1 MDGDAMVIPDRVAVI
16 IRGTIAQS
24 PSSAAFRVWAM
35 GNYIQKDGKFD
46 PMSGVILS
54 RASLIPLD
62 NFLGA
67 WLIGLI
73 VASVFFGVTCL
84 QVYLYFTKHSA
95 RDPVFLK
102 TFVVLLLALDTLH
115 LALVSHAFYFATVT
129 NFGDYVE
136 LGTAP
141 WFNDSISFQVKYFSL
156 ASEDL
161 PYFAASLSIKVA
173 CDVLIASAMENGLPQ
188 VEPFLFWRGKTLIFQ
203 SIFYH
208 AVSSQNLHCRQF
220 VALPSTLIYAPFFFV
235 LVRLYTLSFLSILN
249 SRDHVREQ
257 LFSIAHAMITIPS
270 PYTGDSSTLPADAE
284 TGMTGAEKGTG
295 KVSGSVFSTTGEEG
309 PRPHPTA
316 YFLLL
321 LSVRAISAISNVEL
335 GSQSALNR
343 DPLARNWQ
351 TICSI
356 MDR

>member
-1 MDGDAMVIPDRVAVI
+1 
-16 IRGTIAQS
+16 
-24 PSSAAFRVWAM
+24 
-35 GNYIQKDGKFD
+35 
-46 PMSGVILS
+46 MSGVILS

-73 VASVFFGVTCL
+73 VSSVFFGVTCL

-115 LALVSHAFYFATVT
+115 LAFVSHSFYFATVT

-141 WFNDSISFQVKYFSL
+141 WSLLVQMAVAVLLATCVQLFYAFRIYTLSNKSLVLPVMIGVLAFADLALAIATVHKTFQVKYFSL

-173 CDVLIASAMENGLPQ
+173 CDVLIASAMVYYL
-188 VEPFLFWRGKTLIFQ
+188 LRRKTGFHKTRNAI
-203 SIFYH
+203 
-208 AVSSQNLHCRQF
+208 NLLVTYSLRSGAITMMCAICHLATF

-270 PYTGDSSTLPADAE
+270 SYTGDSSKLPADAE
-284 TGMTGAEKGTG
+284 TVMTGAEKGTG

-309 PRPHPTA
+309 PGPHPSM
-316 YFLLL
+316 L
-321 LSVRAISAISNVEL
+321 
-335 GSQSALNR
+335 
-343 DPLARNWQ
+343 
-351 TICSI
+351 
-356 MDR
+356 